1 MGLLRHRVVAGASPG
16 VAAEDA
22 LEAEPEA
29 LEGAVFAEGLEGVLG
44 ASGGEAAGRRLERRD
59 AELIEFDQQDERR

>member
-1 MGLLRHRVVAGASPG
+1 M
-16 VAAEDA
+16 AAEDA

>member
-1 MGLLRHRVVAGASPG
+1 MATQNPFQ
-16 VAAEDA
+16 
-22 LEAEPEA
+22 AEPEA
-29 LEGAVFAEGLEGVLG
+29 LEGAVLAEGLEGVLG